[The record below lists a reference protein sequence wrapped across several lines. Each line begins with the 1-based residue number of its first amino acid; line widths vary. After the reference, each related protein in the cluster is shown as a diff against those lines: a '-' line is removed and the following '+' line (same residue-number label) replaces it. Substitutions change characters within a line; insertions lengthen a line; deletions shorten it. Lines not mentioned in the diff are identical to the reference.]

1 MWVRLQFDIGP
12 ADLAAGLAG
21 CLFSMSHSLQHGQAV
36 SVDWAGQAW
45 LPCLSVR
52 SGVDLLLQAQRWSAG
67 REVLLS
73 ALTVPDMP
81 RIVTHHGLVP
91 VPVDLVPNG
100 CMPALDSLQRACTE
114 GTRAMIVAHL
124 FGMRIDMQPIVDLA
138 HRRGLFVI
146 EDCAQ
151 SYEAD
156 AYPGHPD
163 SDAVLFS
170 FGPIKTATALGGGLL
185 RVRDPELARR
195 IRGIQA
201 AYPVQSRWSV
211 AGRLLRYTAMKAL
224 SHPWPYAWISR
235 GCHLAGM
242 NQDDFVSGAARNF
255 PPDRLFERLPQQPAV
270 ALVHLLQ
277 RRLATYSPQRIAQR
291 RERGEALRARL
302 HPATALSQE
311 GAVDNTYWV
320 FPILVDD
327 PVETVQ
333 RLRQAGL
340 DATCRT
346 RLAIVGPPPT
356 RPDLEPDQ
364 VRRLLEH
371 LVFLPWHA
379 RLPQRAVD
387 RMVDVLS
394 RSHHAHLLPM
404 TPAIRALS

>member
-1 MWVRLQFDIGP
+1 MWVRLQFDIGS
-12 ADLAAGLAG
+12 ADLAAGLAD
-21 CLFSMSHSLQHGQAV
+21 CLFSVRASRQVGQEMGIE
-36 SVDWAGQAW
+36 WLNQAW

-52 SGVDLLLQAQRWSAG
+52 SGVDLLFQAQRWSAG
-67 REVLLS
+67 HEVLLS

-100 CMPALDSLQRACTE
+100 CLPALDSLERACTDR
-114 GTRAMIVAHL
+114 TRAIIVAHL
-124 FGMRIDMQPIVDLA
+124 FGMRMDMQPIVDLA

-151 SYEAD
+151 AFEAD
-156 AYPGHPD
+156 AYSGHPD

-185 RVRDPELARR
+185 RVKDPELANR
-195 IRGIQA
+195 IAGIQA
-201 AYPVQSRWSV
+201 AYPIQGRWSV
-211 AGRLLRYTAMKAL
+211 AGRLLRYSAMKVL
-224 SHPWPYAWISR
+224 SHPWPYAWITH
-235 GCHLAGM
+235 GCRLAGM

-255 PPDRLFERLPQQPAV
+255 PPDHLFERLRQQPAV
-270 ALVHLLQ
+270 PLVHLLQ
-277 RRLATYSPQRIAQR
+277 RRLATYSPLRIAQR
-291 RERGEALRARL
+291 RERGEALRERL
-302 HPATALSQE
+302 HPSTALCCE

-333 RLRQAGL
+333 RLRQAGF

-346 RLAIVGPPPT
+346 RLAIVEPPPS
-356 RPDLEPDQ
+356 RPDLDPVQ

-379 RLPQRAVD
+379 RLPQSQPWTAW
-387 RMVDVLS
+387 
-394 RSHHAHLLPM
+394 P
-404 TPAIRALS
+404 IFYF